1 MTNTTLA
8 TEHLHLAVS
17 GTYSSGKTT
26 TTEALSIATGIPRTD
41 ALTARQILVDL
52 IPGKQFNQLNA
63 AELLALGLR
72 RLEERIHGEAEQRG
86 PFISDGSVLH
96 EWVYGE
102 ARMRLGLNPGAPWYH
117 RAIKR
122 VVGMPSKPF
131 MQRYMNAYG
140 LVTQARAKRLYD
152 SFVHLPIE
160 FEMARDGHRPVSE
173 KYRRV
178 TDGLLVETLERL
190 EIPYHVVGGSVPER
204 VERIV
209 ELYDLPL
216 VLPVPEAVR
225 LAEQRIKAGRDAVA
239 QKVIDNQR
247 THSLLRRIGFALKY

>member
-1 MTNTTLA
+1 MSDKP
-8 TEHLHLAVS
+8 LHLAVS

-41 ALTARQILVDL
+41 ALTAREILVDL
-52 IPGKQFNQLNA
+52 VPGKQFNQLNA

-72 RLEERIHGEAEQRG
+72 RLEERIHGEAEQQG

-102 ARMRLGLNPGAPWYH
+102 ARMRVGLNPGAPLIH

-122 VVGMPSKPF
+122 VAGIPSKPF

-160 FEMARDGHRPVSE
+160 FEMAKDGHRPVSE

-178 TDGLLVETLERL
+178 TDDLLVETLDRL
-190 EIPYHVVGGSVPER
+190 DIPFHVVRGTVPQR

-209 ELYDLPL
+209 DLYDLPL
-216 VLPVPEAVR
+216 VMSIPDAVA
-225 LAEQRIKAGRDAVA
+225 LAERRIKIGRDAVA
-239 QKVIDNQR
+239 QKVIDNTRKQ
-247 THSLLRRIGFALKY
+247 SLLRRLGFALKY

>member
-1 MTNTTLA
+1 MSDKP
-8 TEHLHLAVS
+8 LHLAVS

-41 ALTARQILVDL
+41 ALTAREILVDL

-72 RLEERIHGEAEQRG
+72 RLEERIHGEAAQQG

-122 VVGMPSKPF
+122 VVGMPAKPF
-131 MQRYMNAYG
+131 MQRYMDAYG
-140 LVTQARAKRLYD
+140 LVVQDRAKRLYD
-152 SFVHLPIE
+152 SFVHLPVE
-160 FEMARDGHRPVSE
+160 FEMAADGHRPVSE

-178 TDGLLVETLERL
+178 TDELLVETLERL
-190 EIPYHVVGGSVPER
+190 RIPYRVVGGTVHER

-216 VLPVPEAVR
+216 AMPVPEAVD
-225 LAEQRIKAGRDAVA
+225 LARRRIEVGRDAVA

-247 THSLLRRIGFALKY
+247 RHSLLRRIGFALKY

>member
-1 MTNTTLA
+1 MSDKP
-8 TEHLHLAVS
+8 LHLAVS

-41 ALTARQILVDL
+41 ALTAREILVDL
-52 IPGKQFNQLNA
+52 MPGKQFNQLNA

-102 ARMRLGLNPGAPWYH
+102 ARMRVGLNPGAPWYH
-117 RAIKR
+117 RALKR
-122 VVGMPSKPF
+122 VVGVPSKPF

-140 LVTQARAKRLYD
+140 LVTQARAQRLYD
-152 SFVHLPIE
+152 AFVHLPVE
-160 FEMARDGHRPVSE
+160 FEMAKDGHRPVSE

-178 TDGLLVETLERL
+178 TDELLVETLERL
-190 EIPYHVVGGSVPER
+190 RIPYHVVGGSVRER
-204 VERIV
+204 VEAIV
-209 ELYDLPL
+209 EIHELPL
-216 VLPVPEAVR
+216 VMPVTEAVE
-225 LAEQRIKAGRDAVA
+225 LAQRRIKAGRDAVA

-247 THSLLRRIGFALKY
+247 EHSLLRRIGFALKY

>member
-1 MTNTTLA
+1 MSDKP
-8 TEHLHLAVS
+8 LHLAVS

-41 ALTARQILVDL
+41 ALTAREILVDL

-72 RLEERIHGEAEQRG
+72 RLEERIHGEAEQQG

-102 ARMRLGLNPGAPWYH
+102 ARMRVGLNPGAPLAH

-122 VVGMPSKPF
+122 VVGIPSKPF

-140 LVTQARAKRLYD
+140 MVTQARAKRLYD

-160 FEMARDGHRPVSE
+160 FEMAKDGHRPVSE

-178 TDGLLVETLERL
+178 TNDLLLETLERL
-190 EIPYHVVGGSVPER
+190 EIPYRVVGGSVQER
-204 VERIV
+204 VEQIV
-209 ELYDLPL
+209 ELYRLPL
-216 VLPVPEAVR
+216 VMPVPEAVQI
-225 LAEQRIKAGRDAVA
+225 AKARIQVGRDAVA
-239 QKVIDNQR
+239 QKVIDNQQR
-247 THSLLRRIGFALKY
+247 HSLLRRIGFAVKY